1 MNDLQKELKNFKP
14 TKEFFIGIDSDGCA
28 FDTMELKHKECF
40 CPNTIKYW
48 NLQKISKYARETW
61 DFVNLYSKNRGSNRF
76 LALVK
81 VMELL
86 AERKEVLSR
95 NVEIPDLS
103 ELKTWIDIETK
114 LGNPALIE
122 YAKKVSNP
130 VIATALDWTLAI
142 NSDVSDMVH
151 GIPPFPFMKESL
163 KIISE
168 KADVLVISQ
177 TPVDALQREWD
188 ENGISEY
195 VKIIAGQEYGTKK
208 EHLQYAALG
217 KYPADKILMI
227 GDAPGDMKAANEN
240 GVSFYP
246 INPGFEEKSWEDF
259 YLESSTKFFNGKYS
273 GEYEKS
279 LTSYFNSL
287 LPENPSWN

>member
-1 MNDLQKELKNFKP
+1 MNDLQKELKNFEP

-48 NLQKISKYARETW
+48 DLQKISKYARETW

-81 VMELL
+81 AMELL

-163 KIISE
+163 KRIAE

-188 ENGISEY
+188 ENGISKY

-208 EHLQYAALG
+208 EHLQYAAIG

-227 GDAPGDMKAANEN
+227 GDAPGDMEAAKEN
-240 GVSFYP
+240 GVSFFP
-246 INPGFEEKSWEDF
+246 INPGYEEKSWEDF
-259 YLESSTKFFNGKYS
+259 YLESSSKFFAGEYS

-279 LTSYFNSL
+279 LVSYFNSL
-287 LPENPSWN
+287 LPEKPSWN